1 LGLLLLFILYPLLR
15 VFGKALDRENWRQV
29 LSSSRWLESLGH
41 TLLLTLLSTF
51 LSVLTGLVYAY
62 ALGRGDIP
70 FVKFFSFIPV
80 LHLVTPPFVGGLSFI
95 LLFGRQGF
103 FTRTLLGLDISL
115 YGLPGLLIAQTLC
128 FFPIAYLIIKDT
140 LEEISPSLEYAAR
153 SAGAGRL
160 RVLCTVTI
168 PLALPGIVSALLFIG
183 LSVLSDF
190 GNPILIGGRFNV
202 LAVDLYTQLT
212 GWANQGSSA
221 VLGLILLCPAAILFV
236 LQRYSLYRRSSAENS
251 GAQNSRFAT
260 VGGRASDLPHPLL
273 PMPVRV
279 LLFLFC
285 ALIALVVVAQF
296 LAVILGAFSQVW
308 GVDPAFTLR
317 HFRDSFYY
325 RTELGNTLRFALTAA
340 FVTAILGTLVAL
352 ISLRTNLPFRKIADT
367 VVMLPASMPGSLFGL
382 AYILAFTQ
390 GSLRLTGTKTIIVA
404 VMVACDIPAAYR
416 IISSALMGIRSSI
429 DEAARSLGASQLRLF
444 VTVLCPLLTRAIA
457 SAFVYTFVRASGTL
471 SAVIFLI
478 SFKTKLTSALILNLA
493 GQGDWGK
500 AAALA
505 IILTAGIFAS
515 LGILRFLA
523 GRPVLGQLLT
533 GERGS

>member
-1 LGLLLLFILYPLLR
+1 
-15 VFGKALDRENWRQV
+15 
-29 LSSSRWLESLGH
+29 
-41 TLLLTLLSTF
+41 
-51 LSVLTGLVYAY
+51 
-62 ALGRGDIP
+62 
-70 FVKFFSFIPV
+70 
-80 LHLVTPPFVGGLSFI
+80 
-95 LLFGRQGF
+95 
-103 FTRTLLGLDISL
+103 
-115 YGLPGLLIAQTLC
+115 LLIAQTLC
-128 FFPIAYLIIKDT
+128 FFPIAYLIMKDT

-160 RVLCTVTI
+160 RVLCTVTL
-168 PLALPGIVSALLFIG
+168 PLALPGIMSALLFIG

-221 VLGLILLCPAAILFV
+221 VLALMLLCPAAILFV
-236 LQRYSLYRRSSAENS
+236 LQRRLLHHRSPGAKTS
-251 GAQNSRFAT
+251 GGISRFAT
-260 VGGRASDLPHPLL
+260 VGGRASDLSPPPL
-273 PMPVRV
+273 PKPVRA

-285 ALIALVVVAQF
+285 ALIALIVVAQF
-296 LAVILGAFSQVW
+296 LAVIFGAFSRVW
-308 GVDPAFTLR
+308 GVDASFTLK

-325 RTELGNTLRFALTAA
+325 RTELGNTLGFALTAA
-340 FVTAILGTLVAL
+340 FATAILGTLIAL
-352 ISLRTNLPFRKIADT
+352 MALRTNLPFRKIADT
-367 VVMLPASMPGSLFGL
+367 TVMLPASMPGSLFGL
-382 AYILAFTQ
+382 AYILAFNQ
-390 GSLRLTGTKTIIVA
+390 GSFRFTGTRFIIIA
-404 VMVACDIPAAYR
+404 VMCACDIPAAYR

-444 VTVLCPLLTRAIA
+444 VTVLCPLLAKAIV

-505 IILTAGIFAS
+505 VILTAVIFAS
-515 LGILRFLA
+515 LGILRFLM
-523 GRPVLGQLLT
+523 GRPVLGQLLA
-533 GERGS
+533 GGREP